1 MGPFAELAFTGE
13 KRWSR
18 GRLGITVRNM
28 KLRIA
33 LSVLVLVVLALLL
46 NELVVAK
53 AHRQAEPFA
62 GGHVLALD
70 GPDLN
75 VREFG
80 PPGERAV
87 VLLHGYSASIEWW
100 DRVAPQLARDQRV
113 VEIDLVGHGGSEAP
127 SEPSDYE
134 ADGQASA
141 VHNALVALGVR
152 DAVLVGH
159 SMGGKVA
166 ATLAQRYPDLV
177 ERIVVSDTPA
187 TEDLVSMPL
196 LGQMVCWPVIGPAL
210 DRFRGIDA
218 ITESSLQTGFAAD
231 YPVPE
236 YAHRSLERLTYSG
249 VCDSKSEAPPVAET
263 LAALHKPVLVLWGE
277 QDVLT
282 PTAPNVERYT
292 AAGLAP
298 VVIKGSGH
306 SPMVEQPEQFL
317 AAVTGFCSRAS
328 GPEPA

>member
-1 MGPFAELAFTGE
+1 
-13 KRWSR
+13 
-18 GRLGITVRNM
+18 M

-33 LSVLVLVVLALLL
+33 LSVLLLAVVALLL
-46 NELVVAK
+46 NELLVTR

-75 VREFG
+75 VREYG

-100 DRVAPQLARDQRV
+100 ERVAPQLARDQRV
-113 VEIDLVGHGGSEAP
+113 IAIDLVGHGGSEAP
-127 SEPSDYE
+127 IEAADYQ

-159 SMGGKVA
+159 SMGGEVA
-166 ATLAQRYPDLV
+166 AALAQRYPDLV
-177 ERIVVSDTPA
+177 ERVVVSDTPA
-187 TEDLVSMPL
+187 AEELVSMPL
-196 LGQMVCWPVIGPAL
+196 LGKMVCWPVIGPAL
-210 DRFRGIDA
+210 DWFRGVDA
-218 ITESSLQTGFAAD
+218 ITEGSLQSGFAAD

-249 VCDSKSEAPPVAET
+249 VCDSKDGAPPVVET

-292 AAGLAP
+292 AAGLPP

-306 SPMVEQPEQFL
+306 SPMVEQPDQFL
-317 AAVTGFCSRAS
+317 AAVTDFVRN
-328 GPEPA
+328 PAPAR